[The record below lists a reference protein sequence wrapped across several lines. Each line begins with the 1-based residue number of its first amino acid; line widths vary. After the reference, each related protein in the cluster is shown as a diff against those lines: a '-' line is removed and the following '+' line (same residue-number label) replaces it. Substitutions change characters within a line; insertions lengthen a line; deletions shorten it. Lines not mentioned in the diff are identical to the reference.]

1 MAMLRPAVRC
11 GSRVMSC
18 ERPLIMGILNVT
30 PDSFSDGGRYGD
42 TASALTRAQ
51 EMVAEG
57 ADLIDVGGESTRPGA
72 SPVPIQEECRRI
84 IPVIER
90 LASDLDRPI
99 SVDTRHAEVM
109 QKAVAAGATLVND
122 IEALTDP
129 ASLDCLLNHDVAVCL
144 MHMQGEPESMQREPY
159 YAGDVVQEVRHFLV
173 GRARWLERQGVGRDR
188 ILIDPGFGFGKT
200 RDHNLALLAHL
211 DALVDSGYA
220 LLAGLSRKSML
231 VDQPGT
237 VAPMHRTGGSLA
249 AMLWAVQAGASMVR
263 VHDVAESRQALDIWT
278 RLKEKAR

>member
-1 MAMLRPAVRC
+1 M
-11 GSRVMSC
+11 
-18 ERPLIMGILNVT
+18 
-30 PDSFSDGGRYGD
+30 
-42 TASALTRAQ
+42 Q
-51 EMVAEG
+51 EA
-57 ADLIDVGGESTRPGA
+57 
-72 SPVPIQEECRRI
+72 IQ
-84 IPVIER
+84 
-90 LASDLDRPI
+90 
-99 SVDTRHAEVM
+99 
-109 QKAVAAGATLVND
+109 AGAVMVND
-122 IEALTDP
+122 IMALREPGAVEAV
-129 ASLDCLLNHDVAVCL
+129 AKSEVAVCL